1 MKSINTFSAS
11 PMDIASI
18 QSIVREVWPVAYK
31 EMITKEQI
39 DYMLKMMYSDESLL
53 RQMTLEEC
61 EFILALDDT
70 GAVVGFASYGEIKA
84 HVFKLHKLYVYSN
97 QQGKGTGKMLL
108 DEVCVKSIEQGGT
121 SIELQVNKKN
131 TARKFYENNGFS
143 LKHEAIFE
151 IGNGFVMDDF
161 VLERRL

>member
-121 SIELQVNKKN
+121 SIELQVNKK
-131 TARKFYENNGFS
+131 TRQENFT
-143 LKHEAIFE
+143 KT
-151 IGNGFVMDDF
+151 MDS
-161 VLERRL
+161 V